1 MSSLGTK
8 IAGESKY
15 VPERTI
21 TIENGDVIPNDK
33 EVFVKPRAVV
43 KFTNNDAKSYT
54 ITFLVHDQDPLDLGA
69 LHADVDLFLP
79 AFGSATTVADPD
91 IKIGLCRYLVVDTDP
106 GSIGPRD
113 WLRRAEETVIGGA
126 VNAVEETVDA
136 GAVSSTPLTPPR
148 QVVRS
153 ANRGGGGGTIHIGG

>member
-8 IAGESKY
+8 VVGESKY

-21 TIENGDVIPNDK
+21 TIENGDVIPTDK
-33 EVFVKPRAVV
+33 DVFVKPRAVI

-54 ITFLVHDQDPLDLGA
+54 ITFLVHDQDPLDFGA
-69 LHADVDLFLP
+69 LHSDVDLFLP

-91 IKIGLCRYLVVDTDP
+91 IKVGLCRYLVVETAP
-106 GSIGPRD
+106 ESIGPRD
-113 WLRRAEETVIGGA
+113 WLRSAEETVVGGA
-126 VNAVEETVDA
+126 VNAIEETVDA
-136 GAVSSTPLTPPR
+136 GTPSSTPLTPPR

-153 ANRGGGGGTIHIGG
+153 ASRGGGGGTIHIGG